1 MLEKV
6 ANSRTFVSFVL
17 AGMTGLFLFHIYP
30 FPVGNLYL
38 QYIALKDPLVYS
50 VLARS
55 YSLFLFTTP
64 FFIYSTALSGL
75 YVLSF
80 RRKRNRKANPL
91 PLYPDPNSR
100 SDLFMVVGE
109 VHNPTKVVRGSNPQ
123 WLTIPEKGLYTG
135 VGIFGAV
142 GTGKTSCCMRPFAEQ
157 LIAFKAHDTDKRIGG
172 LVLEVKGDFCNQIRE
187 IAGRHGREDDYIEVA
202 LDSEYRYNPLH
213 NNLDPSALAY
223 SVASLLNNLYGRGKE
238 PFWQQAYTNMLQ
250 HIILLHKVLYD
261 YVTFFDVYECAISPP
276 KLEKRIEEGRSRF
289 KGRDCICVTPEVYGN
304 EKHAALFSQFGFV
317 YDEQRGLYQAPAS
330 ARLDELLAKGDAGF
344 EYRRI
349 PVETP
354 SDVDETK
361 QQQLEAVQRWY
372 FDDWMGLERKLRS
385 SIVEGVSIFLS
396 LFDINPA
403 VKRVF
408 CPPKQ
413 TYNLALNTPDEH
425 GKYPYGRPL
434 PSLSWLIEQGKICA
448 LNFPVS
454 LNAGL
459 ARILGTML
467 KLDFERAVL
476 LRIPEIE
483 RNKQKYFRQVFLMCD
498 EYQIFATVGESD
510 PIGDEKF
517 FSLARQSK
525 CIAIVATQSISSL
538 KSTLSGD
545 SYRTLLQTFRTKIF
559 LALSD
564 DFSTRFASELC
575 GREDKPFVTYN
586 ISESGQ
592 DSKLSLLT
600 GSTVSDRGSISASKS
615 YSMRQDY
622 RFSQKFLSELANA
635 QAVVIPYDGFNPRP
649 ATICYLKPFYIDPNI
664 SYFDQVA
671 RGLL

>member
-1 MLEKV
+1 MLERV
-6 ANSRTFVSFVL
+6 TNSRTFLSFAL
-17 AGMTGLFLFHIYP
+17 AGVTGLILFFAYP
-30 FPVGNLYL
+30 FPQGNLYL
-38 QYIALKDPLVYS
+38 QYIALKDPLVCTIF
-50 VLARS
+50 AWS
-55 YSLFLFTTP
+55 YTLFLFTTP
-64 FFIYSTALSGL
+64 FFIYSAVFSGV

-80 RRKRNRKANPL
+80 GRRRKPKTSSLAP
-91 PLYPDPNSR
+91 YPDPSSR
-100 SDLFMVVGE
+100 EDLFLVVGE
-109 VHNPTKVVRGSNPQ
+109 VHHSTKIVRGSNPQ
-123 WLTIPEKGLYTG
+123 WLAIPEKGLFTG
-135 VGIFGAV
+135 IGIFGAI

-157 LIAFKAHDTDKRIGG
+157 LIAFRANEPAKRIGG
-172 LVLEVKGDFCNQIRE
+172 LVLEVKGDFCHQIRE
-187 IAGRHGREDDYIEVA
+187 IARQYGREDDYVEVA

-213 NNLDPSALAY
+213 NDLDPSALAY

-276 KLEKRIEEGRSRF
+276 KLEKKIEEGKSKFETRHYIYVAP
-289 KGRDCICVTPEVYGN
+289 DVYAT
-304 EKHAALFSQFGFV
+304 EKVGSALSEFGFA
-317 YDEQRGLYQAPAS
+317 YDQEQDMYSALAS
-330 ARLDELLAKGDAGF
+330 AKLDELLSKPETGI
-344 EYRRI
+344 EYERVT
-349 PVETP
+349 VEPP
-354 SDVDETK
+354 SDLDDTK
-361 QQQLEAVQRWY
+361 RQQLEAVQRWY
-372 FDDWMGLERKLRS
+372 YDDWMGLERKLRS

-408 CPPKQ
+408 CPAKQ
-413 TYNLALNTPDEH
+413 TYDPTLNKPDEH
-425 GKYPYGRPL
+425 GRYPYGRPL
-434 PSLSWLIEQGKICA
+434 PSFNWLIEKGKICA
-448 LNFPVS
+448 LNFPIS

-459 ARILGTML
+459 SRILGTML
-467 KLDFERAVL
+467 KLDFQRAVL
-476 LRIPEIE
+476 LRVPEME
-483 RNKQKYFRQVFLMCD
+483 RNKQKYFRQLFLMCD
-498 EYQIFATVGESD
+498 EYQTFATVGESD

-517 FSLARQSK
+517 FSLSRQSK

-538 KSTLSGD
+538 KSTLSGE

-564 DFSTRFASELC
+564 DFSTRLASELC

-592 DSKLSLLT
+592 NSKLSLLT
-600 GSTVSDRGSISASKS
+600 GQTVSDRGSISASKS

-622 RFSQKFLSELANA
+622 RFSQKFLAELANA
-635 QAVVIPYDGFNPRP
+635 QAVVIPYDGLNPRP
-649 ATICYLKPFYIDPNI
+649 ATVCYLKPYYLDTNV

>member
-1 MLEKV
+1 M
-6 ANSRTFVSFVL
+6 
-17 AGMTGLFLFHIYP
+17 
-30 FPVGNLYL
+30 
-38 QYIALKDPLVYS
+38 
-50 VLARS
+50 
-55 YSLFLFTTP
+55 
-64 FFIYSTALSGL
+64 
-75 YVLSF
+75 
-80 RRKRNRKANPL
+80 
-91 PLYPDPNSR
+91 
-100 SDLFMVVGE
+100 
-109 VHNPTKVVRGSNPQ
+109 
-123 WLTIPEKGLYTG
+123 IPEKGLFTG
-135 VGIFGAV
+135 IGIFGAV

-157 LIAFKAHDTDKRIGG
+157 LIAFKANEPDKRIGG
-172 LVLEVKGDFCNQIRE
+172 LVLEVKGDFCHQIRE
-187 IAGRHGREDDYIEVA
+187 IARKNSREDDYVEIS

-213 NNLDPSALAY
+213 NNLDSSALAY

-276 KLEKRIEEGRSRF
+276 KLEKRIEEGRYRF
-289 KGRDCICVTPEVYGN
+289 EAHEYISVTPEVYGN
-304 EKHAALFSQFGFV
+304 EKFAAVFSEFHFV
-317 YDEQRGLYQAPAS
+317 YDDERGSYKAPITAQ
-330 ARLDELLAKGDAGF
+330 LDELLRKHDADIQ
-344 EYRRI
+344 YQRI
-349 PVETP
+349 TTDTP
-354 SDVDETK
+354 PEADDTK
-361 QQQLEAVQRWY
+361 RQQLEAVQRWY

-408 CPPKQ
+408 CPPRQ
-413 TYNLALNTPDEH
+413 TYDPTINKPDEQGH
-425 GKYPYGRPL
+425 YPYGKPL
-434 PSLSWLIEQGKICA
+434 PSLAWLIEQGKICA

-483 RNKQKYFRQVFLMCD
+483 RNNKEKHFRQVFLMCD
-498 EYQIFATVGESD
+498 EYQTFATVGESD

-517 FSLARQSK
+517 FSLSRQAK
-525 CIAIVATQSISSL
+525 CISIVATQSISSL
-538 KSTLSGD
+538 KSTLSGE

-600 GSTVSDRGSISASKS
+600 GKTVSDRGSISTSKS
-615 YSMRQDY
+615 YSVRLDY
-622 RFSQKFLSELANA
+622 RFSQKFLAELANA
-635 QAVVIPYDGFNPRP
+635 QAVILPYDGLNPME
-649 ATICYLKPFYIDPNI
+649 ATLCYLKPYYLNPNV
-664 SYFDQVA
+664 SYFDQISH
-671 RGLL
+671 GLL

>member
-1 MLEKV
+1 MLERV
-6 ANSRTFVSFVL
+6 ANSRTFLSVVL
-17 AGMTGLFLFHIYP
+17 AGLTGLILFFSHP
-30 FPVGNLYL
+30 FPQGNLYL
-38 QYIALKDPLVYS
+38 QYIALKDPLVFS

-55 YSLFLFTTP
+55 YTLFLFTTP
-64 FFIYSTALSGL
+64 FFIYSAAFSGVYL
-75 YVLSF
+75 LSF
-80 RRKRNRKANPL
+80 GRRRKQKRSSL
-91 PLYPDPNSR
+91 PSYPDPSFR
-100 SDLFMVVGE
+100 KDLFLVIGE
-109 VHNPTKVVRGSNPQ
+109 VHHPTKIGHGSSPH
-123 WLTIPEKGLYTG
+123 WLTIPEKGLFTG
-135 VGIFGAV
+135 IGIFGAV

-157 LIAFKAHDTDKRIGG
+157 LIAYKANDPAKRIGG
-172 LVLEVKGDFCNQIRE
+172 LVLEVKGDFCHQIRD
-187 IAGRHGREDDYIEVA
+187 IARQHGREDDYVEVA

-213 NNLDPSALAY
+213 NNLDSSALAY

-261 YVTFFDVYECAISPP
+261 YVTFFDVYECAISPS
-276 KLEKRIEEGRSRF
+276 KLEKRIEEGKCRF
-289 KGRDCICVTPEVYGN
+289 ETREYVSVAPEVYGN
-304 EKHAALFSQFGFV
+304 DKFASTFSEFGFM
-317 YDEQRGLYQAPAS
+317 YDEQREMYKAPAS
-330 ARLDELLAKGDAGF
+330 ARLDELLKTHEAGLEF
-344 EYRRI
+344 ARI
-349 PVETP
+349 TVEAY
-354 SDVDETK
+354 SDVNDMK
-361 QQQLEAVQRWY
+361 RQQLEAVQRWY

-413 TYNLALNTPDEH
+413 TYDPALNAPDEH
-425 GKYPYGRPL
+425 GRFPYGRPL
-434 PSLSWLIEQGKICA
+434 PSFTWLIEQGKICA
-448 LNFPVS
+448 LNFPIS

-467 KLDFERAVL
+467 KLDFQRAAL

-483 RNKQKYFRQVFLMCD
+483 RNKQKYFRQVFFICD
-498 EYQIFATVGESD
+498 EYQTFATVGESD

-517 FSLARQSK
+517 FSLSRQSK
-525 CIAIVATQSISSL
+525 CVSIVATQSISSL

-564 DFSTRFASELC
+564 DFSTRLASELC
-575 GREDKPFVTYN
+575 GREDQPFVTYN

-600 GSTVSDRGSISASKS
+600 GKTVSDRGSISASKS

-622 RFSQKFLSELANA
+622 RFSQKFLAELANA
-635 QAVVIPYDGFNPRP
+635 QAVVIPYDGLNPKP
-649 ATICYLKPFYIDPNI
+649 ATICYLKPFYLDPNV
-664 SYFDQVA
+664 SYFDQVK
-671 RGLL
+671 GSLL

>member
-1 MLEKV
+1 MLERV
-6 ANSRTFVSFVL
+6 ANSRMFLSFVL
-17 AGMTGLFLFHIYP
+17 AGLTGLFLFFVYP
-30 FPVGNLYL
+30 FPQGNLYL

-55 YSLFLFTTP
+55 YTLFLFTTP
-64 FFIYSTALSGL
+64 FFVYSTALSGV

-80 RRKRNRKANPL
+80 RRKRKQKANSL
-91 PLYPDPNSR
+91 PPYPNPSSR
-100 SDLFMVVGE
+100 DDLFLVVGE
-109 VHNPTKVVRGSNPQ
+109 IHHPTRISRGTDPQ
-123 WLTIPEKGLYTG
+123 WLTVPEKGLYTG
-135 VGIFGAV
+135 IGIFGAI

-157 LIAFKAHDTDKRIGG
+157 LIAYKAVQPAKRIGG
-172 LVLEVKGDFCNQIRE
+172 LVLEVKGDFCHQIRE
-187 IAGRHGREDDYIEVA
+187 IARQHGREDDYVEVA

-213 NNLDPSALAY
+213 NDLDPSALAY

-276 KLEKRIEEGRSRF
+276 KLEKRIEEGKCRF
-289 KGRDCICVTPEVYGN
+289 ETREYVCVAPEIHGN
-304 EKHAALFSQFGFV
+304 ERFAVTFSDFNFA
-317 YDEQRGLYQAPAS
+317 YDKQRELYKAPAS
-330 ARLDELLAKGDAGF
+330 AKLDELLKKPEAP
-344 EYRRI
+344 EYQRI
-349 PVETP
+349 TVEAP
-354 SDVDETK
+354 PDVDDIK
-361 QQQLEAVQRWY
+361 RQQLEAVQRWY

-413 TYNLALNTPDEH
+413 TYDLALNKPNEH
-425 GKYPYGRPL
+425 GVYPYGRPL
-434 PSLSWLIEQGKICA
+434 PSFNWLIEQGKICA

-498 EYQIFATVGESD
+498 EYQTFATVGESD

-517 FSLARQSK
+517 FSLSRQSK
-525 CIAIVATQSISSL
+525 CVSIVATQSISSL
-538 KSTLSGD
+538 KSTLSGE

-600 GSTVSDRGSISASKS
+600 GKTVSDRGSISASKS

-622 RFSQKFLSELANA
+622 RFSQKFLAELANA
-635 QAVVIPYDGFNPRP
+635 QAIVLPYDGLNPMP
-649 ATICYLKPFYIDPNI
+649 ATICYLKPYYLDPNV
-664 SYFDQVA
+664 SYFDQVS

>member
-1 MLEKV
+1 MLERV

-17 AGMTGLFLFHIYP
+17 AGLTGLILFSAYP
-30 FPVGNLYL
+30 FPEDNLQL

-50 VLARS
+50 VLART
-55 YSLFLFTTP
+55 YTLFLFTTP

-75 YVLSF
+75 YVLSYG
-80 RRKRNRKANPL
+80 RSRKQKKSSL
-91 PLYPDPNSR
+91 PPYPDPSSR
-100 SDLFMVVGE
+100 DDLFLVVGE
-109 VHNPTKVVRGSNPQ
+109 VHHPTKIAPGSNPQ
-123 WLTIPEKGLYTG
+123 WLTIPEKGLFTG
-135 VGIFGAV
+135 IGIFGAI

-157 LIAFKAHDTDKRIGG
+157 LIAYKADAPAKRIGG
-172 LVLEVKGDFCNQIRE
+172 LVLEVKGDFCHQIRE
-187 IAGRHGREDDYIEVA
+187 IARKHGRKDDYVEVA

-213 NNLDPSALAY
+213 NDLDPSALAY

-276 KLEKRIEEGRSRF
+276 KLEKRIQEGKCRF
-289 KGRDCICVTPEVYGN
+289 QTRHYVYVAPDVYAT
-304 EKHAALFSQFGFV
+304 EKAGSVLSEFGFV
-317 YDEQRGLYQAPAS
+317 YDQEQDMYSAQAS
-330 ARLDELLAKGDAGF
+330 AKLDQLLNNPEAGI
-344 EYRRI
+344 EYERAT
-349 PVETP
+349 VEPP
-354 SDVDETK
+354 SDLDDTK
-361 QQQLEAVQRWY
+361 RQQLEAVERWY

-413 TYNLALNTPDEH
+413 TYDPTLNAPDVH
-425 GKYPYGRPL
+425 GRYPYGRPL
-434 PSLSWLIEQGKICA
+434 PSFNWLIEQGKICA
-448 LNFPVS
+448 LNFPIS

-467 KLDFERAVL
+467 TLDFQRAVL
-476 LRIPEIE
+476 LRVPEME

-498 EYQIFATVGESD
+498 EYQTFATVGESD

-517 FSLARQSK
+517 FSLSRQSK
-525 CIAIVATQSISSL
+525 CVSIVATQSISSL
-538 KSTLSGD
+538 KSTLSGE

-564 DFSTRFASELC
+564 DFSTRLASELC
-575 GREDKPFVTYN
+575 GREDKPFVSFN

-600 GSTVSDRGSISASKS
+600 GKTVSDRGSISASKS
-615 YSMRQDY
+615 YTMRQDY
-622 RFSQKFLSELANA
+622 RFSQKFLAELANA
-635 QAVVIPYDGFNPRP
+635 QAVVLAYDGLNPKS
-649 ATICYLKPFYIDPNI
+649 ATICYLKPFYLDPNV
-664 SYFDQVA
+664 SYFDQVN

>member
-1 MLEKV
+1 MLERV
-6 ANSRTFVSFVL
+6 VNSRTFVSFLL
-17 AGMTGLFLFHIYP
+17 AGLTGLILSSTYP
-30 FPVGNLYL
+30 FPQGNLYL
-38 QYIALKDPLVYS
+38 QYIALKEPLVYS
-50 VLARS
+50 VLVRS
-55 YSLFLFTTP
+55 YTLFLFTTP
-64 FFIYSTALSGL
+64 FFIYSTALSGV
-75 YVLSF
+75 YVLSCGR
-80 RRKRNRKANPL
+80 RRKQKTSSL
-91 PLYPDPNSR
+91 PPYPDPR
-100 SDLFMVVGE
+100 FREDLFLVIGE
-109 VHNPTKVVRGSNPQ
+109 IHHPTKIAPGSNPQ
-123 WLTIPEKGLYTG
+123 WLTIPEKGLFTG
-135 VGIFGAV
+135 IGIFGAI

-157 LIAFKAHDTDKRIGG
+157 LIAYKADEQAKRIGG
-172 LVLEVKGDFCNQIRE
+172 LVLEVKGDFCHQIRE
-187 IAGRHGREDDYIEVA
+187 IARQHEREDDYVEVA

-213 NNLDPSALAY
+213 NDLDSSALAY

-276 KLEKRIEEGRSRF
+276 KLEKRIEEG
-289 KGRDCICVTPEVYGN
+289 KGRFETREYVCVTPEVYGN
-304 EKHAALFSQFGFV
+304 EKFASTFSEFGFV
-317 YDEQRGLYQAPAS
+317 YDEQRELYKAPTS
-330 ARLDELLAKGDAGF
+330 GRLDDILEKQEPAL
-344 EYRRI
+344 ECQRI
-349 PVETP
+349 TVEAP
-354 SDVDETK
+354 PDVDDIK
-361 QQQLEAVQRWY
+361 RQQLEAVQRWY

-413 TYNLALNTPDEH
+413 TYDPTLNAPDEH
-425 GKYPYGRPL
+425 GRYPYGRPL
-434 PSLSWLIEQGKICA
+434 PSFNWLIEQGKICA
-448 LNFPVS
+448 LNFPIS

-467 KLDFERAVL
+467 KLDFQRAAL

-498 EYQIFATVGESD
+498 EYQTFATVGESD

-517 FSLARQSK
+517 FSLSRQSK
-525 CIAIVATQSISSL
+525 CVSIVATQSISSL
-538 KSTLSGD
+538 KSTLSGE

-564 DFSTRFASELC
+564 DFSTRLASELC
-575 GREDKPFVTYN
+575 GREDKPFVTFN

-600 GSTVSDRGSISASKS
+600 GKTVSDRGSISASKS

-622 RFSQKFLSELANA
+622 RFSQKFLAELANA
-635 QAVVIPYDGFNPRP
+635 QAVVLPYDGLNPKP
-649 ATICYLKPFYIDPNI
+649 ATICYLKPYYLDPNV
-664 SYFDQVA
+664 SYFDQMA

>member
-1 MLEKV
+1 MLERV
-6 ANSRTFVSFVL
+6 ANSRTFLSFVL
-17 AGMTGLFLFHIYP
+17 AGTTGLFLFFAYP
-30 FPVGNLYL
+30 FPQGNLYL

-50 VLARS
+50 ILARS
-55 YSLFLFTTP
+55 YTLFLFTTP
-64 FFIYSTALSGL
+64 FFIYSTALSGV

-80 RRKRNRKANPL
+80 RRKRKQKANSL
-91 PLYPDPNSR
+91 PPYPNPSSR
-100 SDLFMVVGE
+100 DDLFLVVGE
-109 VHNPTKVVRGSNPQ
+109 IHHPTRISRGTDPQ

-135 VGIFGAV
+135 FGIFGAI

-157 LIAFKAHDTDKRIGG
+157 LIAYRAAQPAKRIGG
-172 LVLEVKGDFCNQIRE
+172 LVLEVKGDFCHQIRE
-187 IAGRHGREDDYIEVA
+187 IARQHGREDDYVEVA

-213 NNLDPSALAY
+213 NDLDSSALAY

-289 KGRDCICVTPEVYGN
+289 ETREYVCVALEVYGN
-304 EKHAALFSQFGFV
+304 ERFAVTFSDFGFA
-317 YDEQRGLYQAPAS
+317 YDEQRELYKAPAS
-330 ARLDELLAKGDAGF
+330 AKLDELLKKPEAP
-344 EYRRI
+344 EYQRI
-349 PVETP
+349 TVEAP
-354 SDVDETK
+354 PDVDDIK
-361 QQQLEAVQRWY
+361 RQQLEAVQRWY

-413 TYNLALNTPDEH
+413 TYDPALNKPNERGH
-425 GKYPYGRPL
+425 YPYGKPL
-434 PSLSWLIEQGKICA
+434 PSFNWLIEQGKICA

-483 RNKQKYFRQVFLMCD
+483 QNKQRYFRQVFLMCD
-498 EYQIFATVGESD
+498 EYQTFATVGESD

-517 FSLARQSK
+517 FSLSRQSK
-525 CIAIVATQSISSL
+525 CISIVATQSISSL
-538 KSTLSGD
+538 KSTLSGE

-600 GSTVSDRGSISASKS
+600 GRTVSDKGSISASKS
-615 YSMRQDY
+615 YSMRQGY
-622 RFSQKFLSELANA
+622 RFSQKFLAELANA
-635 QAVVIPYDGFNPRP
+635 QAVVIPYDGLNPWP
-649 ATICYLKPFYIDPNI
+649 ATICYLKPYYLDPNI
-664 SYFDQVA
+664 SYFDQVSRA
-671 RGLL
+671 LL